1 MVKKIA
7 VYLGIVLFLGYV
19 NVFAAV
25 KIHEKS
31 KKTLIMQKIIDAIGS
46 NYDPS
51 TQFSRSA
58 PLVLGEYTG
67 EITTADARVANLKAF
82 FRKYGSPLYDEAE
95 LIVNISDTYH
105 FDYRLLPAI
114 AMQESNLCKYIPED
128 SHNCWGWGIY
138 GSTITKFDSY
148 ADAIETV
155 AKGIKKNYID
165 KGLVTAS
172 KIMEKYTPSSNGS
185 WANGVNT
192 FLKALE

>member
-1 MVKKIA
+1 MVKKFA
-7 VYLGIVLFLGYV
+7 VYISAFLLLGFV
-19 NVFAAV
+19 NVYTAK
-25 KIHEKS
+25 KINGKS
-31 KKTLIMQKIIDAIGS
+31 QKTLLMQKIIDTIGT

-51 TQFSRSA
+51 TQFSRTT
-58 PLVLGEYTG
+58 PLVLGEYTS
-67 EITTADARVANLKAF
+67 EIITGDGRVANLKAF
-82 FRKYGSPLYDEAE
+82 FRRYGSPLYDEAE
-95 LIVNISDTYH
+95 HIVNISDKYH

-138 GSTITKFDSY
+138 GTTVTKFDSY

-155 AKGIKKNYID
+155 SRGIKKNYID

-185 WANGVNT
+185 WAKGVNT
-192 FLKALE
+192 FLKVLE